1 MIYLKSFTY
10 RTYEWVLTK
19 VYFNRQSLV
28 VGQNAAGKTK
38 LLESISTVINTIL
51 TKDLNWKGIFTFTA
65 QLEFDGDIALQYNIE
80 FEEGKIVLEKLVDVN
95 RNKILVSRTSQT
107 CFFYDEDNIALP
119 EKSTALVAKQDIVKY
134 PEAASVMQWAQTTR
148 SITFSLL
155 HIDKFHQM
163 HLGNI
168 GMDEMFEAL
177 SSKERQLILQYMN
190 DLNYHLE
197 DINERNLGD
206 NFKYIEIKEED
217 VHHSFPMFYL
227 SNGMYRVLYI
237 LFYML
242 YISKQNVKCIFIDDL
257 GEGLD
262 YDRSTKLG
270 KIVFD
275 FCTEH
280 SIQLIATSNDNF
292 LMNVVPLHNWIILTR
307 KSTTVEAISAATHK
321 DLFDKFTKT
330 GLRNFDIL
338 KTDFIERN
346 KIAR

>member
-1 MIYLKSFTY
+1 
-10 RTYEWVLTK
+10 
-19 VYFNRQSLV
+19 
-28 VGQNAAGKTK
+28 
-38 LLESISTVINTIL
+38 
-51 TKDLNWKGIFTFTA
+51 
-65 QLEFDGDIALQYNIE
+65 
-80 FEEGKIVLEKLVDVN
+80 
-95 RNKILVSRTSQT
+95 
-107 CFFYDEDNIALP
+107 
-119 EKSTALVAKQDIVKY
+119 
-134 PEAASVMQWAQTTR
+134 
-148 SITFSLL
+148 
-155 HIDKFHQM
+155 
-163 HLGNI
+163 
-168 GMDEMFEAL
+168 
-177 SSKERQLILQYMN
+177 
-190 DLNYHLE
+190 
-197 DINERNLGD
+197 
-206 NFKYIEIKEED
+206 
-217 VHHSFPMFYL
+217 
-227 SNGMYRVLYI
+227 
-237 LFYML
+237 ML

>member
-10 RTYEWVLTK
+10 KTYEWALTK

-28 VGQNAAGKTK
+28 VGQNATGKTK
-38 LLESISTVINTIL
+38 LLESISTVINAIL
-51 TKDLNWKGIFTFTA
+51 TKDLNWKGIPTFTA

-80 FEEGKIVLEKLVDVN
+80 FDEGKIVSENLVDIN
-95 RNKILVSRTSQT
+95 QNKILVSRTSHT
-107 CFFYDEDNIALP
+107 CYFYDEYNIALP

-155 HIDKFHQM
+155 HIDKFRQM
-163 HLGNI
+163 NLGNI
-168 GMDEMFEAL
+168 DMDEMFEAL
-177 SSKERQLILQYMN
+177 SPEERQLIIQYMN

-197 DINERNLGD
+197 DIKERNLGD
-206 NFKYIEIKEED
+206 KFKLVEIKEKD
-217 VHHSFPMFYL
+217 VHHSIPTFYL

-275 FCTEH
+275 FCTKH

-292 LMNVVPLHNWIILTR
+292 LMNVVPLNNWIILTR
-307 KSTTVEAISAATHK
+307 TSTTVEAISAATHK

-338 KTDFIERN
+338 RTDFIERY
-346 KIAR
+346 KIDR